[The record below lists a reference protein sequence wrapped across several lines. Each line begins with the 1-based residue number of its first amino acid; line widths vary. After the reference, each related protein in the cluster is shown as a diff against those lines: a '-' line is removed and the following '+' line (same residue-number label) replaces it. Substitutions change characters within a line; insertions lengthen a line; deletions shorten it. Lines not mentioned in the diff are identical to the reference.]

1 MGEYLEKGK
10 ALKVD
15 QGMAL
20 PILLLTL
27 IGWGVLVAALM
38 QKDEEAKKNGIIM
51 AVICMLVPF
60 IGMLLQLY
68 VGFCIYSNSK

>member
-15 QGMAL
+15 QGMAM

-27 IGWGVLVAALM
+27 LGWGVFVAALM
-38 QKDEEAKKNGIIM
+38 QKDEEAKKNGLIM
-51 AVICMLVPF
+51 AVICMFVPF
-60 IGMLLQLY
+60 IGLILQWY
-68 VGFCIYSNSK
+68 VGFCIYKNSK